1 MEFTSFSTGPQS
13 ALIINLPSDP
23 FVIEAPSSRALTL
36 PVDQISSISA
46 APLAVQ
52 DRGADSAIAETLYRL
67 RELRDRALEELI
79 AAVVTGKRRGGLSF
93 GLGNFYESPDRAE
106 RAIDNWQRLVRRAL
120 QSGEFRFAAEG
131 RDDLG
136 GFVPTS
142 LGQQSGSINLILQVA
157 EEIQP
162 LNPHV
167 ARILCEYAY
176 SMAQQLDPQSEGR
189 GVLQFK
195 TGLMSVIR
203 QKQSKKEGERID
215 RTQDI
220 IQIQNFYEEY
230 RRFHKIDELERLE
243 QQRGRIREDAGEAER
258 RMHKL
263 RKVSQVSKV
272 LNDVLNSLIENT
284 TEEEREKV
292 ISKETKDKLESAAA
306 KTVEFKPFNILPLES
321 PGVPDTIVLIEEVRA
336 AALTL
341 GYSQELPR
349 LPESAVKAG
358 LQRDLDIFDLL
369 EYIFGFQIGNVNNQ
383 REHLILLLANSQAAL
398 GPPSRANQVD
408 DSAIRRCYGRLL
420 DNYIKWCQYLRIQAV
435 TERATGDPRM
445 MVLLTATYLLIWG
458 EAANLRFLPE
468 CLCYIYH
475 HMVKELYKLLDNAD
489 GSGVAERSKLNPD
502 GSGTAYLE
510 KVVTPLYQVIA
521 AEAKNSQ
528 DGKASHAAWRNYD
541 DFNEYFWSPRCL
553 DSLSWPWRPDAGF
566 MMKPKKKEGNLVVNL
581 RRAKGE
587 KRVGKMTFVEHRT
600 GFHVYHSFHRLW
612 IFFTVMLQALMI
624 FAFAGEKLNA
634 RTFKKMLS
642 VGPTFVIM
650 KFIQSLLDIVFIYGA
665 YASTQGWTFSRII
678 SRLAYFG
685 GLSGALTWLYAKM
698 IQEDNSG
705 SRATT
710 WYHLFMIVLGAYL
723 AAQLIVTLIMRIP
736 FLRREA
742 EKCGDWA
749 VIRFVMWV
757 HQDRY
762 FVGRGLYERTRDY
775 VGYTAFWIVV
785 LACKFSFSYYFQIKA
800 LVSPTQ
806 TIVRITFDYKWHDFI
821 SRHNHNALTLAA
833 LWAPVILI
841 YYLDTQV
848 WYTVISSLVGGL
860 DGATARL
867 GEIRTVSMFQK
878 RFSSFPDAFAK
889 NLFSSKSGRGEKDP
903 GTLPSQLNW
912 NLQKLNAFKFAPMW
926 NEIITSLREEDY
938 ISNSEKDLLL
948 MPRNH
953 GPGALVQWPLFLLA
967 NKVYLA
973 VEMAQDSRSLN
984 QQQLWEKVSKDEYM
998 AFAVDEAYKLL
1009 EEVLLALVKHDA
1021 AHIWVKGVFNDVN
1034 AGIQESALQGH
1045 FYLKRVDSVLSKVTA
1060 LTTVLTKKVGPDAE
1074 KNKAQA
1080 VIAMQDLYEA
1090 VMNDF
1095 FTVELRERIEEFRA
1109 LKEARMSGRL
1119 FGNLD
1124 WPTLDREMENVKRLH
1139 LLLTIK
1145 ESAASIPRNLE
1156 ARRRLQ
1162 FFTNSLFMN
1171 MPSPPPVLKSL
1182 SYSVFTPYYAEDVL
1196 YGKEKLKEEN
1206 EDGITILFYLQKIFP
1221 DEWKNFV
1228 ERQGIVSNEIERQ
1241 LNNNT
1246 NDMMELRLWASYRGQ
1261 TLVRTVRGM
1270 MYYKKALILQSLLE
1284 GNPDVE
1290 EGGFL
1295 GATLEESPGY
1305 RMARAIAEIKFTYV
1319 VTCQIYGQ
1327 QKQKNQ
1333 PQAKDILYLMQKYE
1347 SLRVAYVDIVDKVQE
1362 DKDGKAVNVQEFYS
1376 KLIKADADGKD
1387 QEIYSIKL
1395 PGQFRL
1401 GEGKPENQNH
1411 AIVFTRGDACQTID
1425 MNQDNYFEES
1435 YKMRNLLEEFSST
1448 HCLRSPTILG
1458 IREHVFT
1465 GSVSSLAWFMSQQET
1480 SFVTLGQRVLS
1491 RPLKVRMHYGHPDVF
1506 DRIFHITRGGISKSS
1521 KTINIS
1527 EDIFAG
1533 FNSTLRQGNITHHE
1547 YIQVGKGRDVGLN
1560 QIAMF
1565 EAKVSSGNG
1574 EQILSRDVFRLGQ
1587 LFDFFRMLSFFYT
1600 SVGYYITTLMTT
1612 LVVYVFLYGKVYLA
1626 LSGMDR
1632 QLQDLADLSGNR
1644 ALESAINTQFLLQIG
1659 IFTAIPMIMN
1669 FILEQGVLKAII
1681 SFCTMQLQL
1690 SSVFFTFSLG
1700 TKTHYFG
1707 RTVLHGGAKYRA
1719 TGRGFVVQHIS
1730 FADNYRL
1737 YARSHFI
1744 KALEI
1749 AMLLITYLSYGQDN
1763 SGLAYILLSF
1773 SSWFMALSWL
1783 FAPYIFNPAGFEWQ
1797 KTVEDFDNWTNWLFY
1812 KGGIGLKDTESWE
1825 TWWEGEQAHIRT
1837 LRGRIWEIIL
1847 SLRFFFFQ
1855 YGVVYSLNV
1864 AGSSKSLAV
1873 YGYSWIAFG
1882 AVILFFQ
1889 IFSFTTS
1896 SSVKFQ
1902 LFLRLFQGGL
1912 FLALVASIAVT
1923 IVFTDLTIGDCFATL
1938 LVFIPTGWGLLS
1950 ICQAIKP
1957 ILENLRLWDAVR
1969 SGFRLYDAM
1978 MGAVIF
1984 TPIAVLS
1991 WFPFV
1996 STFQT
2001 RLVFNQAFSRGL
2013 EISLILAGNRPNA
2026 NT

>member
-1 MEFTSFSTGPQS
+1 MM
-13 ALIINLPSDP
+13 
-23 FVIEAPSSRALTL
+23 
-36 PVDQISSISA
+36 
-46 APLAVQ
+46 
-52 DRGADSAIAETLYRL
+52 
-67 RELRDRALEELI
+67 
-79 AAVVTGKRRGGLSF
+79 RRGSV
-93 GLGNFYESPDRAE
+93 YDSPRRQQ
-106 RAIDNWQRLVRRAL
+106 RAIDNWGHLVRRAL
-120 QSGEFRFAAEG
+120 LSADSRFTAEG

-142 LGQQSGSINLILQVA
+142 LGQEAGSINLILQVA
-157 EEIQP
+157 DEIQSQ
-162 LNPHV
+162 NPHV

-176 SMAQQLDPQSEGR
+176 LMAQQLDPQSEGR

-203 QKQSKKEGERID
+203 QKQSKREGERID
-215 RTQDI
+215 RSNDI

-230 RRFHKIDELERLE
+230 RRFHKIDELERME
-243 QQRGRIREDAGEAER
+243 QQGGFGREDAEQAKR
-258 RMHKL
+258 RMQKM
-263 RKVSQVSKV
+263 KKISQVSKV

-284 TEEEREKV
+284 TEEERAKLP
-292 ISKETKDKLESAAA
+292 ISKETKEKMESAAK
-306 KTVEFKPFNILPLES
+306 KTAEFKPFNILPLES

-341 GYSQELPR
+341 GYSHELPR
-349 LPESAVKAG
+349 LPEGAVKAG
-358 LQRDLDIFDLL
+358 LQRDIDIFDLL

-383 REHLILLLANSQAAL
+383 REQLILLLANSQAAL

-408 DSAIRRCYGRLL
+408 EGAIRRCYDRLL
-420 DNYIKWCQYLRIQAV
+420 DNYIKWCHYLRIRAV

-468 CLCYIYH
+468 CLCYIFH
-475 HMVKELYKLLDNAD
+475 HMVKELYQLLENTNP
-489 GSGVAERSKLNPD
+489 SGVAERSLLNPA
-502 GSGTAYLE
+502 GSGTAYLD

-566 MMKPKKKEGNLVVNL
+566 MMKPKKKASFLLDALDLSTFFVKNFLSEIGSMLQEGFILQ
-581 RRAKGE
+581 RTKGE
-587 KRVGKMTFVEHRT
+587 KKVGKMTFVEHRT

-624 FAFAGEKLNA
+624 FAFSDQKLND

-642 VGPTFVIM
+642 VGVTFVMM
-650 KFIQSLLDIVFIYGA
+650 KFFQSLLDLFFIYGA
-665 YASTQGWTFSRII
+665 YTSTQGWTFSRIF
-678 SRLAYFG
+678 SRLAWFG
-685 GLSGALTWLYAKM
+685 GLGGAITWLYVKM
-698 IQEDNSG
+698 MQEDNSG
-705 SRATT
+705 TGATT
-710 WYHLFMIVLGAYL
+710 WYHLFLIVLGSYL
-723 AAQLIVTLIMRIP
+723 GAQLLITLIMRIP
-736 FLRREA
+736 FLRRRAEA
-742 EKCGDWA
+742 CGDWA
-749 VIRFVMWV
+749 IIRFIMWI

-775 VGYTAFWIVV
+775 LAYTLFWIVV
-785 LACKFSFSYYFQIKA
+785 LASKFAFSYFFQIKA
-800 LVSPTQ
+800 LVEPT
-806 TIVRITFDYKWHDFI
+806 RIIESTRLDYKWHDI
-821 SRHNHNALTLAA
+821 VSQDNHNALTIAA

-848 WYTVISSLVGGL
+848 WYTIISSFVGGL
-860 DGATARL
+860 EGASARL

-878 RFSSFPDAFAK
+878 RFSSFPDAFSK
-889 NLFSSKSGRGEKDP
+889 NLFSKSGEKNQ
-903 GTLPSQLNW
+903 GSLATQLNW
-912 NLQKLNAFKFAPMW
+912 NLQKLNAFRFAPMW
-926 NEIITSLREEDY
+926 NEVVNSLREEDY

-948 MPRNH
+948 MPRNQW
-953 GPGALVQWPLFLLA
+953 PGSLVQWPLFLLA
-967 NKVYLA
+967 NKVYLG

-1009 EEVLLALVKHDA
+1009 EEVLLSLVKHDA
-1021 AHIWVKGVFNDVN
+1021 GHIWVKGVFNDVN

-1045 FYLKRVDSVLSKVTA
+1045 FYLKRVDSVLTKVTA
-1060 LTTVLTKKVGPDAE
+1060 LTGILTNKKLGME
-1074 KNKAQA
+1074 KLKPQA
-1080 VIAMQDLYEA
+1080 VIAMQNLYDA

-1095 FTVELRERIEEFRA
+1095 FTVELKERIEEFRA
-1109 LKEARMSGRL
+1109 LKEARMTGRL
-1119 FGNLD
+1119 FVNLD
-1124 WPTLDREMENVKRLH
+1124 WPILDREMENVKRLH
-1139 LLLTIK
+1139 LLLTITK
-1145 ESAASIPRNLE
+1145 SAAEIPKNLE

-1162 FFTNSLFMN
+1162 FFTNSLFMD
-1171 MPSPPPVLKSL
+1171 MPPPPEVQKSL
-1182 SYSVFTPYYAEDVL
+1182 SFSVFTPYYAEDVL
-1196 YGKEKLKEEN
+1196 YDKKKLKEEN

-1228 ERQGIVSNEIERQ
+1228 ERQGQYTSNEIERQ
-1241 LNNNT
+1241 LNNEK
-1246 NDMMELRLWASYRGQ
+1246 NDMMDLRLWASYRGQ
-1261 TLVRTVRGM
+1261 TLARTVRGM

-1305 RMARAIAEIKFTYV
+1305 RMARAIAETKFTYV

-1327 QKQKNQ
+1327 QKQKGEQ
-1333 PQAKDILYLMQKYE
+1333 QAKDILYLMKKYE
-1347 SLRVAYVDIVDKVQE
+1347 SLRVAYVDIVDQKCE
-1362 DKDGKAVNVQEFYS
+1362 GPDGKIVHTQEFYS
-1376 KLIKADADGKD
+1376 KLIKGDPDGMD
-1387 QEIYSIKL
+1387 QEVYSIKL

-1411 AIVFTRGDACQTID
+1411 AIIFTRGDACQTID
-1425 MNQDNYFEES
+1425 MNQDNYFEEA
-1435 YKMRNLLEEFSST
+1435 YKMRNLLDEFNST
-1448 HCLRSPTILG
+1448 SCLRRPTILG
-1458 IREHVFT
+1458 VREHVFT

-1480 SFVTLGQRVLS
+1480 SFVTLGQRVLA

-1506 DRIFHITRGGISKSS
+1506 DRIFHITRGGISKASR
-1521 KTINIS
+1521 TINIS

-1600 SVGYYITTLMTT
+1600 SVGYYVTTLMTT

-1626 LSGMDR
+1626 LSGMDQ
-1632 QLQDLADLSGNR
+1632 QLQDVADLTGNR
-1644 ALESAINTQFLLQIG
+1644 ALASAINTQFLLQIG
-1659 IFTAIPMIMN
+1659 IFTAIPMIVN

-1681 SFCTMQLQL
+1681 SFLTMQLQL
-1690 SSVFFTFSLG
+1690 ASVFFTFSLG
-1700 TKTHYFG
+1700 TRTHYFG
-1707 RTVLHGGAKYRA
+1707 RTVLHGGAKA
-1719 TGRGFVVQHIS
+1719 SRGFVVQHIK

-1737 YARSHFI
+1737 YSRSHFI

-1749 AMLLITYLSYGQDN
+1749 SMLLITYLAYGQDN
-1763 SGLAYILLSF
+1763 SGVAYILLSF

-1783 FAPYIFNPAGFEWQ
+1783 FAPYIFNPSGFEWQ
-1797 KTVEDFDNWTNWLFY
+1797 KIVEDFDDWTNWLFY
-1812 KGGIGLKDTESWE
+1812 KGGVGLKDTESWE
-1825 TWWEGEQAHIRT
+1825 AWWEGEQAHIKT

-1855 YGVVYSLNV
+1855 YGVVYSLQV
-1864 AGSSKSLAV
+1864 SGRSESLAV
-1873 YGYSWIAFG
+1873 YGYSWIAFFG
-1882 AVILFFQ
+1882 LILLFQ
-1889 IFSFTTS
+1889 VFTITTRT
-1896 SSVKFQ
+1896 SVKFQ
-1902 LFLRLFQGGL
+1902 LFLRLFQGVL
-1912 FLALVASIAVT
+1912 FLILLAAIVVT
-1923 IVFTDLTIGDCFATL
+1923 IVFTDLSVGDCFATL
-1938 LVFIPTGWGLLS
+1938 LVFIPTGWGILS
-1950 ICQAIKP
+1950 ICQAIRP
-1957 ILENLRLWDAVR
+1957 IVEKLRLWDAVR
-1969 SGFRLYDAM
+1969 TGFRLYDAM
-1978 MGAVIF
+1978 MGAIIF
-1984 TPIAVLS
+1984 TPIAIIS

-2001 RLVFNQAFSRGL
+2001 RLLYNQAFSRGL
-2013 EISLILAGNRPNA
+2013 EISIILAGNRPNA